1 MRVLML
7 SKALVTGVY
16 QKKLEELAKFPDIEL
31 LTVVPPY
38 WLEGRVGSVNL
49 SKRYVEGYEL
59 EVEPMRFNGR
69 HHVHFYP
76 GLANQMRR
84 FKPDIVHIDEEP
96 YNLVTAHATMLA
108 HRFGAKTVFFAFQ
121 NLNRRYPPPFSLI
134 ERYSYAKASAAIAGN
149 QDAAEVLERK
159 GFRQDIVV
167 IPQFGVDPDIYRPI
181 PRPEGNRHVPT
192 LGYIGRIVPEKGLE
206 TLIHAVSK
214 MPSRPHVFIVGSG
227 SHRLTLQHLAE
238 RLGVRDRVQFRSAIP
253 PEHVP
258 AMLSEF
264 DALVLPSLT
273 QKNWAEQ
280 FGRVLIEAMAC
291 EVPVL
296 GSDSGE
302 IPNVVG
308 EGGLIFP
315 EGNAEELA
323 KLIKRLLEDAEYR
336 RELGRAGRQRV
347 LDNYTQERV
356 AQQTR
361 DVYLDI
367 LNPGREKSPAAG
379 ASVQPS

>member
-31 LTVVPPY
+31 LTIVPPY

-49 SKRYVEGYEL
+49 SKRYVDGYEL
-59 EVEPMRFNGR
+59 EVEPMSFNGR

-76 GLANQMRR
+76 GLGKQMRR

-96 YNLVTAHATMLA
+96 YNLVTAHATLLA
-108 HRFGAKTVFFAFQ
+108 QRVGAKTVFFAFQ

-159 GFRQDIVV
+159 GFRKNIVV
-167 IPQFGVDPDIYRPI
+167 IPQFGVDPEIYHPI
-181 PRPEGNRHVPT
+181 PRPEGVRHVPT

-206 TLIHAVSK
+206 TLIQAVAN

-323 KLIKRLLEDAEYR
+323 KLIKRILNDAEYR

-347 LDNYTQERV
+347 LENFTQKRV

-367 LNPGREKSPAAG
+367 LNPGREKSPEVE
-379 ASVQPS
+379 ASVQPN